1 MEVILLERVAK
12 LGQIGDVVKVKNGFA
27 RNYLL
32 PQNKALRA
40 TKSNLEVFEAQR
52 KEIEARNLE
61 AKKEA
66 EAVAAKM
73 DNVSAVIIR
82 SAGETG
88 QLYGSVSTRDI
99 VDVLSEQGYSVAR
112 SQVVLDRAI
121 KALGIEEVEIRLHPE
136 VSITVKIN
144 VARSEAEAE
153 MQEKGV
159 AAAAAEEEAAEIS
172 VEDYFETQEAAEA
185 AEAALTEE
193 EEAEVQAAAEE
204 EVAEEEASVGEAE
217 EEEKSE

>member
-12 LGQIGDVVKVKNGFA
+12 LGQIGDVVSVKNGFA
-27 RNYLL
+27 RNFLL

-40 TKSNLEVFEAQR
+40 TKANLEVFEAQR

-73 DNVSAVIIR
+73 DDVSAIIIR

-99 VDVLSEQGYSVAR
+99 VEVLAEQGYNINR
-112 SQVVLDRAI
+112 SQVVLDKAI
-121 KALGIEEVEIRLHPE
+121 KALGIEEIEIRLHPE

-144 VARSEAEAE
+144 VARSAAEAE
-153 MQEKGV
+153 MQEQGV
-159 AAAAAEEEAAEIS
+159 AAAAAEEAAAADIS
-172 VEDYFETQEAAEA
+172 VEDYFETPEAAEA
-185 AEAALTEE
+185 AEAVLSEETEE
-193 EEAEVQAAAEE
+193 EAVEEIAAEE
-204 EVAEEEASVGEAE
+204 T